1 MYCSKQLKN
10 LIIFHQVVGI
20 LITTWL
26 LKQVLSIAMLNPD
39 IEILSLNCMSS
50 SQEIV
55 VVHDCMVDMF
65 SEVLQPPNAQNRAVG
80 EGQMIKKTIQ
90 ATGDST
96 TPDLHLTPT
105 CSPQHTVP
113 PHPRPKLH
121 YTGGPSLS
129 SQHNHHKSHFR
140 LLFCCQPQP
149 VGSNGC
155 WQGHQTCSVA

>member
-26 LKQVLSIAMLNPD
+26 LKQVLSIAMPNPD

-80 EGQMIKKTIQ
+80 KDQMIKKTIQ
-90 ATGDST
+90 AAGGLNYTWL
-96 TPDLHLTPT
+96 LHAHHNIQ
-105 CSPQHTVP
+105 SHHTQDP
-113 PHPRPKLH
+113 SCITAALH
-121 YTGGPSLS
+121 RRAIIHSATITSHASGS
-129 SQHNHHKSHFR
+129 SSAVN
-140 LLFCCQPQP
+140 PQP